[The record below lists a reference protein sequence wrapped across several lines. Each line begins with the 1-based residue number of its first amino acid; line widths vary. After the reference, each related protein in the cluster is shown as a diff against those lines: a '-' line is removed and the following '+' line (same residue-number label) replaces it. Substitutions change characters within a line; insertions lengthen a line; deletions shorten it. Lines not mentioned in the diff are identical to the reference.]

1 MLNVSQRILVTADA
15 VAVRC
20 PPDAGLQVLLI
31 KRANAPFKGS
41 WALPGGFVEQHED
54 LPDACARELREE
66 TGIEA
71 AVMAQIGAW
80 GNPERDPRGRTL
92 TVAYLAVLRPSAVQ
106 ARAGD
111 DAAEVEWRPAD
122 DLPRLAFDH
131 ADIVAAGLRRLAKLA
146 ADTHIT
152 FGLLNETFSGD
163 DLRGVLASVRG
174 ELVTDQET
182 MAFARQARVV
192 KVASEGARQTQAYR
206 CTAADLMM
214 PLR

>member
-1 MLNVSQRILVTADA
+1 MLNVSQRIMVTADA
-15 VAVRC
+15 VAVWC
-20 PPDAGLQVLLI
+20 PPDAGFQVLLI

-66 TGIEA
+66 TGIEPA
-71 AVMAQIGAW
+71 AMAQIGAW
-80 GNPERDPRGRTL
+80 GNPERDPRGRVL
-92 TVAYLAVLRPSAVQ
+92 TVAYLAVLRPCAIQ
-106 ARAGD
+106 AQAGD

-131 ADIVAAGLRRLAKLA
+131 ADVVAAGLRKLSELA
-146 ADTHIT
+146 AGTHIA
-152 FGLLNETFSGD
+152 FGLLNETFSAAD
-163 DLRGVLASVRG
+163 MRGVLTAVRG

-192 KVASEGARQTQAYR
+192 KVASEGSRQAQAYR
-206 CTAADLMM
+206 CTAADLLM